1 MKCAIVANNQIV
13 NLILVDGDAQELQK
27 FAEAAGPGH
36 TAEPLTA
43 AQALTAWIGATLP
56 GGYGAGGGGGWVAGQ
71 AAYGGGGGGGG
82 GYSAKYYTIP
92 TAFTATPPSFTITV
106 GAGGAAGVNGTG
118 VYPAAQPSAGGP
130 GLVIITAY
138 F

>member
-43 AQALTAWIGATLP
+43 AQALTAWIGATRT
-56 GGYGAGGGGGWVAGQ
+56 ADGWSELAPVVPTQEQ
-71 AAYGGGGGGGG
+71 AAELEAARLAALS
-82 GYSAKYYTIP
+82 SA
-92 TAFTATPPSFTITV
+92 AANSELAATVERQTKELNELRAQVARIT
-106 GAGGAAGVNGTG
+106 AGV
-118 VYPAAQPSAGGP
+118 SAF
-130 GLVIITAY
+130 L
-138 F
+138 